1 MNWVPGDCKKC
12 ILENTIFCTECP
24 YKKGDNK

>member
-12 ILENTIFCTECP
+12 ILEGTIFCTECP
-24 YKKGDNK
+24 YREEKK

>member
-1 MNWVPGDCKKC
+1 MNWIPGDCKKC
-12 ILENTIFCTECP
+12 ILEGTIFCAECP